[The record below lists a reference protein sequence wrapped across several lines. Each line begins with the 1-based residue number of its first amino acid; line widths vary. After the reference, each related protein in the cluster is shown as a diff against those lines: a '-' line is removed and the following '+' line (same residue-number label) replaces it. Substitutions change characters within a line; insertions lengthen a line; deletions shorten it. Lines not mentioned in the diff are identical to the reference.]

1 MSQTGQKSVTQI
13 EIEKNI
19 RPGVDKL
26 QKDHDQQLPELRG
39 LIDQLTK
46 AIDKQDAPAI
56 QKLRPTFDGHV
67 KFASELVVRA
77 SKLDGA
83 LGKLAAK
90 TPEDQ
95 KSVKEIAAKLTKLE
109 QVLQKNLLNLKG
121 GQDKAQDA
129 FDKASGVANR
139 YVEEW
144 AKMEDLLDRYLAN
157 GQWRVKQATGFL
169 DKAKAAVADR
179 DRKKLQEMLTSAA
192 KFRAGTPSQIEVD
205 KAWKAFSSKPIAGG
219 IDENA
224 RDQFKRDLPKL
235 KQVYDAGFALEAPI
249 GVLHMSLNALVIEP
263 VEKQKAVA
271 LLKVPASEV
280 QTFTD
285 ILSLP
290 ISSMEKFLED
300 VGKTLKPPRTGKQ
313 IIAELRQAKLL

>member
-1 MSQTGQKSVTQI
+1 MSQTGQKSVIQI

-19 RPGVDKL
+19 RPGLDKV
-26 QKDHDQQLPELRG
+26 QKDHDQQLPELRA

-46 AIDKQDAPAI
+46 AIDKKDAAVL

-77 SKLDGA
+77 SKLGGA

-90 TPEDQ
+90 TPDDQ
-95 KSVKEIAAKLTKLE
+95 KAVKEIAAKLTKLE

-121 GQDKAQDA
+121 GQDKVQDA
-129 FDKASGVANR
+129 YDKASGVANR

-144 AKMEDLLDRYLAN
+144 ARMEDLLNQYLAN
-157 GQWRVKQATGFL
+157 GQWRLKQATGFVE
-169 DKAKAAVADR
+169 KAKAAVADR
-179 DRKKLQEMLTSAA
+179 DRKKLLEWTASAA
-192 KFRAGTPSQIEVD
+192 KFRAGTPSNIEVS
-205 KAWKAFSSKPIAGG
+205 KAWKQFNSKPIAGG

-224 RDQFKRDLPKL
+224 VDQFKRDLPKL
-235 KQVYDAGFALEAPI
+235 KQVFDAGVALEAPI
-249 GVLHMSLNALVIEP
+249 GALHLELSGLSIAAVD
-263 VEKQKAVA
+263 KKKAVA
-271 LLKVPASEV
+271 LLKVPAPEV

-285 ILSLP
+285 ALGLP
-290 ISSMEKFLED
+290 ISSMEKFLND

-313 IIAELRQAKLL
+313 IIAELRKAKLL

>member
-1 MSQTGQKSVTQI
+1 MSQTGQKSVIQI

-19 RPGVDKL
+19 RPGLDKV
-26 QKDHDQQLPELRG
+26 QKDHDQQLPELRA

-46 AIDKQDAPAI
+46 AIDKKDAAVL

-77 SKLDGA
+77 SKLGGA

-90 TPEDQ
+90 TPDDQ
-95 KSVKEIAAKLTKLE
+95 KAVKEIAAKLTKLE

-144 AKMEDLLDRYLAN
+144 ARMEDLLNQYVAN
-157 GQWRVKQATGFL
+157 GQWRLKQATGFVE
-169 DKAKAAVADR
+169 KAKAAVADR
-179 DRKKLQEMLTSAA
+179 DRKKLQEWTTGAA
-192 KFRAGTPSQIEVD
+192 KFRAGTPSNIEVD
-205 KAWKAFSSKPIAGG
+205 KAWKQFSSRPIAGG

-235 KQVYDAGFALEAPI
+235 KQVFDAGVALEAPI
-249 GVLHMSLNALVIEP
+249 GVLHMKLSDLVIAP
-263 VEKQKAVA
+263 VDKQKAVA
-271 LLKVPASEV
+271 LLKVPAAGV

-285 ILSLP
+285 ILGLP
-290 ISSMEKFLED
+290 ISSMEKFLGD
-300 VGKTLKPPRTGKQ
+300 VGKTLKPPRTGQQ
-313 IIAELRQAKLL
+313 IIAELRKAKLL

>member
-1 MSQTGQKSVTQI
+1 MSQTGQKSVIQV

-19 RPGVDKL
+19 RPGVDKV
-26 QKDHDQQLPELRG
+26 QKDHDQQLPELKG

-46 AIDKQDAPAI
+46 AIGKQDAAVL

-83 LGKLAAK
+83 LKKLAPK

-95 KSVKEIAAKLTKLE
+95 QAVKELAAKLTKLE

-121 GQDKAQDA
+121 GQDKLQDA

-144 AKMEDLLDRYLAN
+144 ARMEDLLEQYLAN
-157 GQWRVKQATGFL
+157 GQWRIKQITGFV

-179 DRKKLQEMLTSAA
+179 DRKKLQEWSTSAA
-192 KFRAGTPSQIEVD
+192 KFRAGTPSNVEVD
-205 KAWKAFSSKPIAGG
+205 KAWKQFISKPIAGG

-235 KQVYDAGFALEAPI
+235 KQVFDTGVALEVPI
-249 GVLHMSLNALVIEP
+249 AALHHELA
-263 VEKQKAVA
+263 KQIIQPLDKQAAVA
-271 LLKVPASEV
+271 HFKVPAAEV

-285 ILSLP
+285 ILGLP
-290 ISSMEKFLED
+290 ISSMEKFFND
-300 VGKTLKPPRTGKQ
+300 AGKTLKPSRTGKQ
-313 IIAELRQAKLL
+313 IIDELRKANLL